1 MSKAKNKRSR
11 PPKVNRFS
19 IDQTDQ
25 LLNYLKKNNAPEEEF
40 FIAKG
45 LIDGNLWLCAELE
58 RGTLTIAKLRKLFQ
72 IQGTEKNLRHTGPST
87 DKNSKKNK
95 EKANGHGRNSSEAYT
110 GARIESVPHPTLSP
124 GAMCPAVACGGRLY
138 EMTEPGFVVRVTGSP
153 LAMATRYELQK
164 LRCAI
169 CETIYTAPLPEGVS
183 DQKYDAGFVSM
194 LMINKYFMAMP
205 LYRQD
210 KLQAYLGMPLPDST
224 QWDLMFAHQD
234 MLKALYQAFLQDA
247 ANGLAICYD
256 DTSVKILEEIQ
267 AKKAAEKGQKNK
279 HNTFTTGLVSIHE
292 DHHTYLYMT
301 DNKVAGQFIG
311 EILALR
317 DPDLDLP
324 IVMCDALAA
333 NIPQDIAEGLYIL
346 CYCLVHARR
355 QFYELPDGYDDLAD
369 EVIGSIGKIYVN
381 EDYAKSLEPQ
391 ARLAYHQKNSQPI
404 MAKLKT
410 YLEAQEEEFEP
421 NGVAGKAI
429 AYVLKR
435 WTNLTVFLE
444 QAHAPLDTNLVERA
458 LKLIIQIRK
467 SSMFH
472 KSLNSAAFASYVQ
485 SALYSAA
492 QNDENPYDYMKALIE
507 HKNQVIKAPNDW
519 FPWNYK
525 KTLKAQK
532 KAADAKKTPSVP
544 GIPGSG

>member
-1 MSKAKNKRSR
+1 MYNAVIPEFMTDKKSMSKAKNKRSR

-19 IDQTDQ
+19 TAQTDQ
-25 LLNYLKKNNAPEEEF
+25 LLDYLKKNNAPEKEIF
-40 FIAKG
+40 VAKG

-87 DKNSKKNK
+87 HKNSKKNK
-95 EKANGHGRNSSEAYT
+95 EKPKGHGRNSSEAYT
-110 GARIESVPHPTLSP
+110 GARIEAVPHPTLSP
-124 GAMCPAVACGGRLY
+124 GDICPAVACGGRMY

-183 DQKYDAGFVSM
+183 DRKYDASFVAM
-194 LMINKYFMAMP
+194 LMINKYFMSVP

-210 KLQAYLGMPLPDST
+210 RLQAYLGMPLPDST
-224 QWDLMFAHQD
+224 QWDLMFEHQD

-267 AKKAAEKGQKNK
+267 AQKAAEKGKKKQ

-311 EILALR
+311 EVLALR
-317 DPDLDLP
+317 DPDLDVP
-324 IVMCDALAA
+324 TVMCDALSA
-333 NIPQDIAEGLYIL
+333 NIPQNIAEDLYIL

-355 QFYELPDGYDDLAD
+355 
-369 EVIGSIGKIYVN
+369 
-381 EDYAKSLEPQ
+381 
-391 ARLAYHQKNSQPI
+391 
-404 MAKLKT
+404 
-410 YLEAQEEEFEP
+410 
-421 NGVAGKAI
+421 
-429 AYVLKR
+429 
-435 WTNLTVFLE
+435 
-444 QAHAPLDTNLVERA
+444 
-458 LKLIIQIRK
+458 
-467 SSMFH
+467 
-472 KSLNSAAFASYVQ
+472 
-485 SALYSAA
+485 
-492 QNDENPYDYMKALIE
+492 
-507 HKNQVIKAPNDW
+507 
-519 FPWNYK
+519 
-525 KTLKAQK
+525 
-532 KAADAKKTPSVP
+532 
-544 GIPGSG
+544 